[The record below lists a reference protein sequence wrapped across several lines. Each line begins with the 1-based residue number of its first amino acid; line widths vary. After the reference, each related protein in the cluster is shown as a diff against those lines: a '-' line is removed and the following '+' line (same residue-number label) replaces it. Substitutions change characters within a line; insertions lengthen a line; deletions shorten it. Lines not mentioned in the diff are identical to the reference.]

1 MRNPW
6 RADEALK
13 VICGVHCD
21 QPQPL
26 RLSHDALKV
35 VLYPQGHID
44 RAALL
49 DRFKR
54 LHEVEG
60 IQINDGSCP

>member
-13 VICGVHCD
+13 VICRVHRD

-26 RLSHDALKV
+26 CLTHDALQV

-49 DRFKR
+49 DRLKR
-54 LHEVEG
+54 LHEIEG
-60 IQINDGSCP
+60 IQINDGVCA